1 MSVTLGSSKP
11 ANQNPKKEEKKF
23 EKKNK
28 ADKRDSF
35 FKASYEDTKE
45 NDEE

>member
-11 ANQNPKKEEKKF
+11 ATKAPKKEEKKT

-28 ADKRDSF
+28 SDKKDSF
-35 FKASYEDTKE
+35 FKADYSKIKE
-45 NDEE
+45 DEE